1 MLEPLFWG
9 LLGSELM
16 LKCVNLVKFISAS
29 FVYKFQRTFK
39 NRADL
44 PNRSCS
50 LSVILT
56 QGKFHVKQGHP
67 SNEQEQNVWDQ
78 KGTWGTHYRILEF
91 DSRHIS
97 ADG

>member
-1 MLEPLFWG
+1 MLEHLFWG
-9 LLGSELM
+9 LLGSELIVEM
-16 LKCVNLVKFISAS
+16 CEQIQFISAS
-29 FVYKFQRTFK
+29 FMSTDFQRTFK
-39 NRADL
+39 YRADL

-78 KGTWGTHYRILEF
+78 KGTWGHIIEFEF
-91 DSRHIS
+91 DSWHIS
-97 ADG
+97 GDG